1 MHGDG
6 GHRFFSGFAPY
17 VFGCGR
23 TPPLPMIVRRL
34 IGTFSR
40 SYGTP
45 AVTNQ
50 GSTPRSK
57 RAIPGQ
63 RDPPDLGFI
72 SIGLS
77 AQRFREIN
85 VSNTTISKRSNST
98 VTGIGVIAGGI
109 LVACLA
115 VLLLGL
121 LPCYLKRR
129 RARLR
134 KPVVVDTENG
144 AITQIHHESDNS
156 VTPLSIV
163 KEESIRSVTSVSQAS
178 SETVVPTVETEERR
192 SPPPVVRKGSLPS
205 SPSSSLRRF
214 GDRAGGAPM
223 PAPPAPLLVRP
234 GSANSDHDRGFL
246 DGNASAP
253 ARSRSVRFA
262 GPNGRV
268 TRTPSSAHSILPNP
282 WDRGESPPPLP
293 GSSFERAL
301 YQLPAVPESAP
312 PVPPPRRAYSLRAP
326 GLPRSPRDP
335 RDFPVSLRA
344 ETRSPSIRETASEH
358 RKSFV
363 DARRSIRPI

>member
-6 GHRFFSGFAPY
+6 GYRFFSEGLAP
-17 VFGCGR
+17 
-23 TPPLPMIVRRL
+23 
-34 IGTFSR
+34 SH
-40 SYGTP
+40 STP
-45 AVTNQ
+45 AVANQ
-50 GSTPRSK
+50 GPALRLK
-57 RAIPGQ
+57 RAISGQ
-63 RDPPDLGFI
+63 RDPPDLGYI
-72 SIGLS
+72 SSVFSGLPS
-77 AQRFREIN
+77 QRFGEIN
-85 VSNTTISKRSNST
+85 VLNTSISKRSNST
-98 VTGIGVIAGGI
+98 AMGIGVIAGGI

-134 KPVVVDTENG
+134 KPDVVDTENG
-144 AITQIHHESDNS
+144 AITQVHHGSDSS
-156 VTPLSIV
+156 VTSFAKPLSVV
-163 KEESIRSVTSVSQAS
+163 KEESIRSVTSISQAS
-178 SETVVPTVETEERR
+178 SETAVPTVETEERR
-192 SPPPVVRKGSLPS
+192 SPPPSSRPVMRAGSLPS

-223 PAPPAPLLVRP
+223 PAPPPPLLVRP
-234 GSANSDHDRGFL
+234 DGADSDHDRGFL
-246 DGNASAP
+246 NGNASAP

-268 TRTPSSAHSILPNP
+268 TRSPSPAHSIFPNP
-282 WDRGESPPPLP
+282 WDRGESSPPLP

-301 YQLPAVPESAP
+301 YQLPPVPESAP

-363 DARRSIRPI
+363 DARQPIRPI

>member
-1 MHGDG
+1 MLEDG
-6 GHRFFSGFAPY
+6 GYRFFFEGH
-17 VFGCGR
+17 
-23 TPPLPMIVRRL
+23 TTL

-45 AVTNQ
+45 AVANQ
-50 GSTPRSK
+50 GPAPRSK

-63 RDPPDLGFI
+63 KDPPDIGYI
-72 SIGLS
+72 SSGLR
-77 AQRFREIN
+77 AQRFGEIN
-85 VSNTTISKRSNST
+85 ALNASIAKRSNST

-109 LVACLA
+109 LVACVA

-134 KPVVVDTENG
+134 KPDVVDTENG
-144 AITQIHHESDNS
+144 ATTQTHQESDNS
-156 VTPLSIV
+156 VTPFPKPLSVV
-163 KEESIRSVTSVSQAS
+163 KEESIKSVTSVSQAS
-178 SETVVPTVETEERR
+178 SETAVPTVETEERR
-192 SPPPVVRKGSLPS
+192 SPPPSSRPVVRAGSLPS

-214 GDRAGGAPM
+214 GDRTGGTPM
-223 PAPPAPLLVRP
+223 PAPPPPLLVRP
-234 GSANSDHDRGFL
+234 GSADSDHDRGQL
-246 DGNASAP
+246 DTIASAP

-262 GPNGRV
+262 GPGRDGRV

-282 WDRGESPPPLP
+282 WDSGESPPPLP
-293 GSSFERAL
+293 ESSFERAP

-312 PVPPPRRAYSLRAP
+312 PVPPSRRAQSVRVA

-335 RDFPVSLRA
+335 RDFPVTLRA

-358 RKSFV
+358 RRSFV
-363 DARRSIRPI
+363 DARRPIRPI